1 MKQHSIQLLFGY
13 HPVRE
18 ALIAQRRRF
27 DVIYLAH
34 GKGAHRRDD
43 IVDLAGRL
51 KIEVQWSSA
60 QQLTSLIG
68 HAYHQDVV
76 AKVSDYPICPL
87 TQIVHP
93 HVSMD
98 TNPPQWVI
106 LLDQVV
112 DPQNLGAIVRTALC
126 AGVNGVVLPKNHSA
140 PPSPAVSKASAGAL
154 EHMAV
159 AYETNMVTTIK
170 ALKNNGFWVVGADR
184 DGEQSLFEA
193 DLTGP
198 LGIVIGSEEKGVRPL
213 VKRHCDFTIGIPQTG
228 PVGSLNASA
237 AAAIIIYEALRQR
250 MAKQGR

>member
-1 MKQHSIQLLFGY
+1 MQLLFGY

-27 DVIYLAH
+27 DVIYLVH
-34 GKGAHRRDD
+34 GKGTPRRDD
-43 IVDLAGRL
+43 IVDLAGRF
-51 KIEVQWSSA
+51 KIKVQWSSA
-60 QQLTSLIG
+60 QQLTTLLG
-68 HAYHQDVV
+68 HAHHQDVV
-76 AKVSDYPICPL
+76 AKVSDYPICTL
-87 TQIVHP
+87 TQIVRP
-93 HVSMD
+93 QVSVNA
-98 TNPPQWVI
+98 TRAPWVI
-106 LLDQVV
+106 LLDQLV

-170 ALKNNGFWVVGADR
+170 TLKEKGFWVVGADR

-250 MAKQGR
+250 MTRQQSS